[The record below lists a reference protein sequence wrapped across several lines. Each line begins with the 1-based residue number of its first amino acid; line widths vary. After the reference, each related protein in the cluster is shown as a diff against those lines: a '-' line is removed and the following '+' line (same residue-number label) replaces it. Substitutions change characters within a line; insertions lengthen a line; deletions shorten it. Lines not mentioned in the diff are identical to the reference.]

1 MSRTRE
7 SVFMKMI
14 LSIAGVVLLVIAAV
28 YFLVPAGQLPKF
40 IPGYLAGSAR
50 IHVTHGIAAAVL
62 GVLALVAGRM
72 TRR

>member
-1 MSRTRE
+1 
-7 SVFMKMI
+7 MKMI

-28 YFLVPAGQLPKF
+28 YFLVPAGQLPSF
-40 IPGYLAGSAR
+40 VPGHVAGSAR

-62 GVLALVAGRM
+62 GVLALVVGRI